1 MPLCPPCQ
9 NFSVYSFSTDPD
21 GIRGYRVEEVE
32 KGATEEC
39 EFCTL
44 LATILKDDIACLPWS
59 LSDTWIR
66 LSLIND
72 SGSISKHAPG
82 LRYNKLQV
90 KLVLRPL
97 PKPRR
102 ILTDAGDGGKQHE
115 LAIAA
120 DPGRWQIQEYE

>member
-1 MPLCPPCQ
+1 M
-9 NFSVYSFSTDPD
+9 
-21 GIRGYRVEEVE
+21 EEVE